1 MNYIVHYDICAL
13 ILYAVTAV
21 VFCIRKRVPCR
32 RNKVFGFMLGTAA
45 ASCVFDLLCVFTTS
59 EMVGRF
65 VKMFCHVSYY
75 VTHNLITFAF
85 MIYVLF
91 LTDNFSDI
99 TKGFK
104 AALYVPISVDIIL
117 ILTSPLTKWIIYL
130 DDNGVYTRGP
140 LQPVCYVISVYY
152 LLFGVVY
159 TLRNR
164 RMISTQVVVSITGFV
179 GMTCVAVVIQLFNP
193 HLLVECFGGA
203 LCIMLV
209 MFMLQNQ
216 DDMIDSVTKMLNRS
230 TFANNCMINFSAENP
245 FSVLLIR
252 IPDFTLLMK
261 TFGGR
266 FSNNLLRSFSE
277 YLYSFVNLGDG
288 YYLEDECFALTFF
301 KDYDR
306 IGRIY
311 REIDARLSSNWKI
324 GTVDT
329 VISALFL
336 RIDCPADASDVETVM
351 DYIEQFKQYSFS
363 DKKFYRTDDINLY
376 DRKRRIDV
384 ERAIENALTNKNFKV
399 YYQPVFGSEENRI
412 VSCEALLRLIDDEL
426 GNIPPNEF
434 IPIAE
439 QNGSIMK
446 IGKFV
451 FEEACRFIRKGNAA
465 ALGIE
470 YVQVNL
476 SVVQCMQSDLTE
488 NFVNIMDRYKIDPS
502 QICLEITETAVAYT
516 PHIME
521 QNIKQLSMIGIKFAL
536 DDYGTGYS
544 NMNYLLNLPFKY
556 VKLEKEII
564 CKAFNNE
571 KARIAIESTI
581 AMIKKL
587 NMKIVAE
594 GAETAEQVETL
605 FEMKCDYIQGI
616 YFSEPLAEKEFL
628 KAAESFSI
636 VKSKI

>member
-164 RMISTQVVVSITGFV
+164 RMISTQVAVSITGFV

-209 MFMLQNQ
+209 MFILQNQ

-426 GNIPPNEF
+426 GNIPPSEF

-605 FEMKCDYIQGI
+605 LEMKCDYIQGI

-628 KAAESFSI
+628 KAAESFSR

>member
-605 FEMKCDYIQGI
+605 LEMKCDYIQGI

-628 KAAESFSI
+628 KAAESFSR

>member
-1 MNYIVHYDICAL
+1 
-13 ILYAVTAV
+13 
-21 VFCIRKRVPCR
+21 
-32 RNKVFGFMLGTAA
+32 MLGTAA
-45 ASCVFDLLCVFTTS
+45 VSCVLDLLCVFTTS
-59 EMVGRF
+59 ETVGRF
-65 VKMFCHVSYY
+65 LKMLCHVSYY

-91 LTDNFSDI
+91 LTDNFSGR

-104 AALYVPISVDIIL
+104 AALYAPISVDLIL
-117 ILTSPLTKWIIYL
+117 ILTSPFTKWIIYL
-130 DDNGVYTRGP
+130 DDGGAYTRGP
-140 LQPVCYVISVYY
+140 LQPVCYIISVYY

-164 RMISTQVVVSITGFV
+164 RMISTQVVVSIMGFV
-179 GMTCVAVVIQLFNP
+179 GMTCVAVVIQFFNP

-216 DDMIDSVTKMLNRS
+216 DDIMDSVTKMLNRS
-230 TFANNCMINFSAENP
+230 TFANNCMINFSADNA
-245 FSVLLIR
+245 FAVLLIK

-301 KDYDR
+301 RDYDR
-306 IGRIY
+306 IDGIY
-311 REIDARLSSNWKI
+311 REIDARLSSDWKI
-324 GTVDT
+324 GAVDT
-329 VISALFL
+329 VISAMFL

-351 DYIEQFKQYSFS
+351 DFIEQFKQYSFS
-363 DKKFYRTDDINLY
+363 DKKLYYAENINLY
-376 DRKRRIDV
+376 DRKRRFDV
-384 ERAIENALTNKNFKV
+384 ERAIERALKNKTFKV
-399 YYQPVFGSEENRI
+399 YYQPVFGSEENKI
-412 VSCEALLRLIDDEL
+412 VSCEALLRLMDDEL
-426 GNIPPNEF
+426 GNIPPSEF

-446 IGKFV
+446 IGRFV
-451 FEEACRFIRKGNAA
+451 FEEACRFIRKGYAA
-465 ALGIE
+465 LLGIE

-502 QICLEITETAVAYT
+502 QICLEITETSAAYT

-521 QNIKQLSMIGIKFAL
+521 QNIKQLSAIGIKFAL

-556 VKLEKEII
+556 IKLEKEITG
-564 CKAFNNE
+564 KALNNE
-571 KARIAIESTI
+571 KARIAIESTV

-605 FEMKCDYIQGI
+605 LEMKCDYIQGV
-616 YFSEPLAEKEFL
+616 YFSEPLAEKDFL
-628 KAAESFSI
+628 KWAESFNAI
-636 VKSKI
+636 NLKV